1 MRPHPRRARTN
12 PSSPRAWATS
22 DRNGMLNNH
31 QDLRWQ
37 WDWAGQKLVNK
48 KILCS
53 ADELDRPQRQ
63 LGTFIMPPDPTPI
76 MNARV
81 ERYDIDENPVSVRYT
96 TDGRIRIVAGIVRGS
111 GAADVIERMVAVA
124 GNLSA
129 ANLAGVR

>member
-1 MRPHPRRARTN
+1 MI
-12 PSSPRAWATS
+12 S
-22 DRNGMLNNH
+22 NH

-48 KILCS
+48 KILVS

-63 LGTFIMPPDPTPI
+63 LGTFIMPPDPTSI

-81 ERYDIDENPVSVRYT
+81 ERYDIDEEPVSVRT
-96 TDGRIRIVAGIVRGS
+96 TIKGGIRTVFGRGSANIIERIVSVN
-111 GAADVIERMVAVA
+111 

-129 ANLAGVR
+129 SDLSGVR